1 MLQNGATACQCC
13 SAIVLRSYE
22 IGALSCYGS
31 VIARMPRE
39 GARKPAGAQTL
50 AKRSPTKPPKKPP
63 ERRPRPDVVHSS
75 VYLPEAVYEALRE
88 AAFKERCKIHDLIME
103 GVGMALR
110 KRGYPA
116 MDDLKSSKQR

>member
-1 MLQNGATACQCC
+1 MVALCNTQTDVCMLQNGATACQCC

-39 GARKPAGAQTL
+39 GGRKPAGAQTL

-63 ERRPRPDVVHSS
+63 ERPPKPEGGHS
-75 VYLPEAVYEALRE
+75 YRHLAQAVFETA
-88 AAFKERCKIHDLIME
+88 
-103 GVGMALR
+103 
-110 KRGYPA
+110 PA
-116 MDDLKSSKQR
+116 GR